1 MLSIEQ
7 ISGLVVAASV
17 IIYVGFGLVD
27 WATGYQKLTSYM
39 GNYAPAAL
47 VIVGV
52 TFPLLLLFGSIPLW
66 MAGTLYGSVMTAIF
80 CFAVT
85 GACSMARFYRT
96 DHINKDWVNQ
106 PLLTLDI
113 LSKLVL
119 AFWFVSAANHPL
131 GTDVGQSFWL
141 ALAVALLI
149 GVITG
154 VVMWVVDDCIEDILI
169 AFSGFSHIIFVG
181 MALFYTLAN
190 SAQIIS
196 DFVSSDRNGNDIACI
211 TIIAAYVLISVV
223 RFILGNSAHQRF
235 IENKQLLLDI
245 KVRQFNMGNPHW

>member
-47 VIVGV
+47 VIVGA

-85 GACSMARFYRT
+85 DACSMARFYRT

-154 VVMWVVDDCIEDILI
+154 AVMWVVDDCIEDILI

-190 SAQIIS
+190 SAQIFGGVFDNAPS
-196 DFVSSDRNGNDIACI
+196 GSSLVCVAMITLYVIIGSVRIA
-211 TIIAAYVLISVV
+211 
-223 RFILGNSAHQRF
+223 LGGKARQRF
-235 IENKQLLLDI
+235 TENRQILLNAR
-245 KVRQFNMGNPHW
+245 VRQFNRVHPHW